1 MDAITT
7 IIDTEAENPYATF
20 PSVPRTA
27 SINGFAD
34 RIYDQLPECA
44 KACMFENTGSTPC
57 PYWDTGCLCVMPQFG
72 GAIGQCVADN
82 CQGDAIGSVEYLA
95 TSICSSAGVWDPY
108 WFIPESVSEA
118 LASAA
123 AIVIDAETATATTD
137 EEAAA
142 TTEAQEGP
150 SIDVATSQPT
160 ETDAPDENQVDEE
173 NMEKTESEEGVG
185 EETEGT
191 GEKGDGSTE
200 EGAEEGN
207 GEEQSGAEGTK
218 EEQGDDGEQI
228 EEEQSGEKEEEKNND
243 SNESVTKEEGEITE
257 TPEEWEGDA
266 NQNGEPKTQEE
277 YSTSTDTGNNSVDAG
292 AEAAS
297 IASELENG
305 AVAQGSA
312 FGGIIVVLAALI

>member
-44 KACMFENTGSTPC
+44 KACMFESTGSTPC

-123 AIVIDAETATATTD
+123 AVVVEAETTTATTD
-137 EEAAA
+137 EETVA
-142 TTEAQEGP
+142 TTDAQEG
-150 SIDVATSQPT
+150 SSVDFAATQPT
-160 ETDAPDENQVDEE
+160 ETDAPDESQ
-173 NMEKTESEEGVG
+173 VG
-185 EETEGT
+185 EETEET
-191 GEKGDGSTE
+191 GEKE
-200 EGAEEGN
+200 EESNGKGAETGN
-207 GEEQSGAEGTK
+207 GEEQSGAEGNR
-218 EEQGDDGEQI
+218 
-228 EEEQSGEKEEEKNND
+228 EEQSGEGEQIGEEQSGEEGEEDEEKNND
-243 SNESVTKEEGEITE
+243 PNESATKEESEITE
-257 TPEEWEGDA
+257 TPEEWDGATNE
-266 NQNGEPKTQEE
+266 NGEPKTQEE
-277 YSTSTDTGNNSVDAG
+277 YSTSIDAGDNSVDAA

-305 AVAQGSA
+305 AIAQGAA
-312 FGGIIVVLAALI
+312 FGGIIIVLAALI